1 MGLGRIFE
9 NIVGAV
15 TGNNNDQNNAQN
27 AQYDQ
32 NNAAYDEQNDP
43 NILPASMD
51 PYGDPA
57 DQQGMENADGGI
69 LPASMDPYGDPADDP
84 NAVAYNT
91 GDEQG
96 DILPAS
102 MDPYGDPADQQQ
114 GYQR

>member
-1 MGLGRIFE
+1 
-9 NIVGAV
+9 
-15 TGNNNDQNNAQN
+15 
-27 AQYDQ
+27 
-32 NNAAYDEQNDP
+32 
-43 NILPASMD
+43 
-51 PYGDPA
+51 
-57 DQQGMENADGGI
+57 MENADGGI